1 MSDANKSLSRRV
13 IDEIFNEGKL
23 EVADEIVAADSI
35 SHDPALPEPA
45 SGPEG
50 LKQVVT
56 GYRAAFPDLSVTIDD
71 QIAEGDRVVTRWTA
85 RGTHEGDLWSI
96 AATGKQGTVTGITID
111 RYKGGKIVEVWTNW
125 DTLGLMQQLGVVPVM
140 TGV

>member
-1 MSDANKSLSRRV
+1 MSDANKNVSRRV

-23 EVADEIVAADSI
+23 EVADEIIAAGSI
-35 SHDPALPEPA
+35 GHDPALPEPT

-50 LKQVVT
+50 LKQLVT
-56 GYRAAFPDLSVTIDD
+56 GYRAAFPDLSFTIDD

-85 RGTHEGDLWSI
+85 RGTHEGDLWGI

-111 RYKGGKIVEVWTNW
+111 RFQGGKIAEVWTNW
-125 DTLGLMQQLGVVPVM
+125 DTLGLMQQLGVVPAMSRV
-140 TGV
+140 